1 MTVMD
6 KISHAAERKAFEAM
20 LDALIKKSQ
29 TKDVCEVANNFVNMV
44 QKITPAFGRR
54 RLSRCYTKLPVIPT
68 ANGRITP
75 NA

>member
-6 KISHAAERKAFEAM
+6 KTSHAAERKAFEAM
-20 LDALIKKSQ
+20 LDALIKK
-29 TKDVCEVANNFVNMV
+29 AR
-44 QKITPAFGRR
+44 QKMSVRLPTILSTWFRRSTPAFGRR